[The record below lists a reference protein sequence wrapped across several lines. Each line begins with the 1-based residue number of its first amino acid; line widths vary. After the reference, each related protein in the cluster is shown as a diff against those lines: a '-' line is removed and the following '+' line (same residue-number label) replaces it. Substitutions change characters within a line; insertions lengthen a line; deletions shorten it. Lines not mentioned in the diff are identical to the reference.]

1 MSMTMH
7 GRIATLLVSMAALAV
22 TCASTSVADD
32 PVAVGATCPND
43 QLGNAATT
51 PDGAPVRCLAT
62 EQGGFSWMADT
73 GAAGT
78 LADLQKQGFTITID
92 RIGTGNLS
100 DCKVIDVRNPVTVT
114 QTTRNPIGPHTPE
127 PLTIITLSK
136 TISVSLDCTPN
147 ATS

>member
-32 PVAVGATCPND
+32 PVAVGAT
-43 QLGNAATT
+43 
-51 PDGAPVRCLAT
+51 
-62 EQGGFSWMADT
+62 
-73 GAAGT
+73 GT

-127 PLTIITLSK
+127 PLTIITSSK